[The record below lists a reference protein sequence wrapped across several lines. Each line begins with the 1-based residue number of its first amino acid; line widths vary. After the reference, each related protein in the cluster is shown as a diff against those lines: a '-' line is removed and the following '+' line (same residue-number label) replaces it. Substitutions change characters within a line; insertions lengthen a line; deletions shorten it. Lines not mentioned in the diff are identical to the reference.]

1 MSDAR
6 GETSEAVR
14 GVLGGLA
21 GNLAQV
27 LESMTDRRPET
38 SWEPVICTLAD
49 IEATPD
55 AEMLWWQ
62 QRFQILPE
70 PALWVGAP
78 RGAWE
83 ELGGRTLRAAG
94 LEEIDTAD
102 ARNTWLEILNQ
113 ALAATARVAGE
124 SLGEEVNCAEGSEN
138 APLPDSDRWC
148 RIVVTYERPL
158 PPVWVRLSAA
168 LLQRLERAAHSSDPA
183 LEPPS
188 PHGGPADPRL
198 SAGRGTRTMDLLLDV
213 ELPVSLSFGR
223 TQVPLKDVL
232 KLTTG
237 SIVELNRG
245 VTEPVDVLVNQCL
258 IARGEVVVID
268 GNYAVRIQQI
278 ISPQERLRSLR

>member
-1 MSDAR
+1 MSEAR
-6 GETSEAVR
+6 GDTSEAVR
-14 GVLGGLA
+14 GLLSGLA

-38 SWEPVICTLAD
+38 AWEPVVCTLAD
-49 IEATPD
+49 IEASPG

-62 QRFQILPE
+62 QKFQILSE

-83 ELGGRTLRAAG
+83 DLGGRTLRAAG
-94 LEEIDTAD
+94 LEEIDAAD

-124 SLGEEVNCAEGSEN
+124 SLGEEVNCGEGSEN
-138 APLPDSDRWC
+138 APLPDSDRWH
-148 RIVVTYERPL
+148 RIVVTYEQPL

-168 LLQRLERAAHSSDPA
+168 LIERLERVAQSADSAVDPQA
-183 LEPPS
+183 PG
-188 PHGGPADPRL
+188 GGPADHPL
-198 SAGRGTRTMDLLLDV
+198 SAAHPARTMELLLDV

-245 VTEPVDVLVNQCL
+245 VAEPVDVLVNQCL

-278 ISPQERLRSLR
+278 ASPQERLRSLR

>member
-1 MSDAR
+1 MSDGHGDA
-6 GETSEAVR
+6 GEGIR
-14 GVLGGLA
+14 VLIGGL
-21 GNLAQV
+21 GSGLAQV

-38 SWEPVICTLAD
+38 SWEPVTCTLAD
-49 IEATPD
+49 IEAAPD

-62 QRFQILPE
+62 QKFQILPE

-113 ALAATARVAGE
+113 SLGATARIAGE
-124 SLGEEVNCAEGSEN
+124 RLGEEVTCAEGAEN
-138 APLPDSDRWC
+138 APLPDSDRWF
-148 RIVVTYERPL
+148 RIVLTFEQPL
-158 PPVWVRLSAA
+158 PPIWVRPSTALLDRLSRAA
-168 LLQRLERAAHSSDPA
+168 LSPDPGVDS
-183 LEPPS
+183 PS
-188 PHGGPADPRL
+188 PHGGPVESRH
-198 SAGRGTRTMDLLLDV
+198 AGLTGSRTMDLLLDV

-223 TQVPLKDVL
+223 SQVPLKDVL

-245 VTEPVDVLVNQCL
+245 VSEPVDVLVNQCL

-278 ISPQERLRSLR
+278 VSTQERLRSVR